1 MRTIDF
7 ALVRSDRK
15 SVAIQVKRDGTVV
28 VRAPRRMTDGELE
41 RIVEQDR
48 AWIERQL
55 ERMSSLPAPPPE
67 PTPDELR
74 ELTELAKRTL
84 PARVEYYSKIMGLTP
99 TGITVTSA
107 KSRYGSCSPKN
118 RLCFSCRLMQRT
130 AEEIDY
136 VVVHELAHI
145 RHKNHGREFHALVAS
160 ILPDHKER
168 RAKLRE

>member
-7 ALVRSDRK
+7 TLVRSDRK

-41 RIVEQDR
+41 RIVEKDR

-145 RHKNHGREFHALVAS
+145 RHKNHGKEFYALIAS
-160 ILPDHKER
+160 VLPDHKER